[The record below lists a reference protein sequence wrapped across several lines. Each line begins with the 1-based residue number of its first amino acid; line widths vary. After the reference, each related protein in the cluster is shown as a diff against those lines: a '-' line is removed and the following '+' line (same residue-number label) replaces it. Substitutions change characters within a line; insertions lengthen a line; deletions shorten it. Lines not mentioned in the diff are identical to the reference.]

1 MVSAHDEDAPEQKIL
16 ESIESFDEGVA
27 FLFNGGPFKGG
38 GGKHV
43 RNEAQRQLRIAS
55 CVVLVKHGVAP
66 EV

>member
-27 FLFNGGPFKGG
+27 FLLNGGPFQGG

-43 RNEAQRQLRIAS
+43 RHEAQRQLCIAS
-55 CVVLVKHGVAP
+55 CVILVKHGAAS